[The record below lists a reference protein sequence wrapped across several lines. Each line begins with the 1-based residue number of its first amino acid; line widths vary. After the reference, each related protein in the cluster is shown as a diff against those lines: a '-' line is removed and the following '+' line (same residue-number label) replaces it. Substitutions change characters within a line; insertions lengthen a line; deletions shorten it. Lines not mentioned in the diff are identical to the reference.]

1 MAEGGRE
8 EGELGPLPRGHHG
21 LPRAFV
27 VQHQRE
33 RLMAALAEV
42 VAERGYRRTT
52 VADIIRVARVSRR
65 AFYEQFES
73 KESCFLAT
81 LRVAIDELCG
91 RMREAAAPEERW
103 ELRIRAATAAGVEF
117 LAAEPD
123 LARLLLTESA
133 RGGPGSAAV
142 YRPLPPQLEPALP
155 GADRHGP
162 RAGPEQVGAAGAI
175 PILPRALG
183 AGEDPSALV
192 PGGAAFTPTPYLGA
206 EPAEEV
212 AN

>member
-91 RMREAAAPEERW
+91 RMQAAAAPEERW

-133 RGGPGSAAV
+133 RAGPEAAGV
-142 YRPLPPQLEPALP
+142 YRSLHTQLESALP
-155 GADRHGP
+155 KADRHGAP
-162 RAGPEQVGAAGAI
+162 AGTEQVVVAGAI
-175 PILPRALG
+175 TILTRALG
-183 AGEDPSALV
+183 AGEDPAALV
-192 PGGAAFTPTPYLGA
+192 PEAVAFILTPYLGA
-206 EPAEEV
+206 D
-212 AN
+212 